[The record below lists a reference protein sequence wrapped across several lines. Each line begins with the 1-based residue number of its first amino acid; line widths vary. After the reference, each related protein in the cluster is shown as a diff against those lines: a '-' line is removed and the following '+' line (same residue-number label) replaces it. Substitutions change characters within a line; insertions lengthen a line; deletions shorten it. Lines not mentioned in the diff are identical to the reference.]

1 MTNPVR
7 WIYLFLAVLGAVLPW
22 QANLEFMQAN
32 SGMGFDLRQFIADAN
47 INAAARSLSRDL
59 LIGATAISVWIVM
72 EARRLQVKRW
82 WIALVACF
90 SISFA
95 CGAPLFLFLRE
106 GRLQE
111 LELDEADDAE
121 TSTLSPMSQR

>member
-7 WIYLFLAVLGAVLPW
+7 WIYLLLAILGAILPW
-22 QANLEFMQAN
+22 QANLEFMQAQ
-32 SGMGFDLRQFIADAN
+32 GGAGFDIQQFIADAN
-47 INAAARSLSRDL
+47 VNAAARSLSRDL
-59 LIGATAISVWIVM
+59 LIGATAVSIWIVV

-106 GRLQE
+106 ARLKE
-111 LELDEADDAE
+111 ME
-121 TSTLSPMSQR
+121 TESGDPS

>member
-7 WIYLFLAVLGAVLPW
+7 WVYLLLAILGAILPW
-22 QANLEFMQAN
+22 QANLEFMQAQGGAASTFSN
-32 SGMGFDLRQFIADAN
+32 SSRMPMSTQLRVHSVGISDWSN
-47 INAAARSLSRDL
+47 SRQHLDR
-59 LIGATAISVWIVM
+59 GGGTT
-72 EARRLQVKRW
+72 LQVKRW

-106 GRLQE
+106 ARLKE
-111 LELDEADDAE
+111 LEMENGDQ
-121 TSTLSPMSQR
+121 S